1 MKILLAQ
8 DLKDSYYQSIYEV
21 WPGCRIVKALDFVSQ
36 KREIGNSQVLAV
48 FSGNFKV
55 DLLYEAKKLKW
66 IQSWSAGVDQF
77 TEPESLKYLIDNNIK
92 LTTMS
97 GVHGNIIAE
106 HVMGLVISLSRK
118 LYKFYWQQKNQQWQ
132 WIEVDQLE
140 DRVMAIIGLGSIGQ
154 EIAARARAFKMKTI
168 GVKRDTGTRIP
179 NIDQLY
185 SHDELLTVLKEAD
198 YVVVAVPLT
207 DETHQMIGE
216 DEFRVMKNSAYFINI
231 SRGQV
236 VDEEML
242 IRALEEGHI
251 AGAGLDVFTEEPLP
265 PDSPLYKLDNVL
277 ITPHIAGVF
286 PTYDQKA
293 IKIFLENLKRFKSG
307 SPLLNLVDYNRGY

>member
-132 WIEVDQLE
+132 WIKVDQLE

-154 EIAARARAFKMKTI
+154 EIAARARAFKMKII

-179 NIDQLY
+179 NIDHLY

-231 SRGQV
+231 SRGQI

-286 PTYDQKA
+286 PAYDQKA

>member
-36 KREIGNSQVLAV
+36 KREIVNSQVLAV

-132 WIEVDQLE
+132 WIKVDQLE

-179 NIDQLY
+179 NIDHLY

>member
-132 WIEVDQLE
+132 WIKVDQLE

-168 GVKRDTGTRIP
+168 GVKRDTGTRIS
-179 NIDQLY
+179 NIDHLY

-216 DEFRVMKNSAYFINI
+216 DEFRVMKSSAYFINI

-286 PTYDQKA
+286 PAYDQKA

>member
-21 WPGCRIVKALDFVSQ
+21 WHGCRIVKALDFVSQ

-132 WIEVDQLE
+132 WIKVDQLE

-179 NIDQLY
+179 NIDHLY

-286 PTYDQKA
+286 PAYDQKA

>member
-132 WIEVDQLE
+132 WIKVDQLE

-154 EIAARARAFKMKTI
+154 EIAARARAFKMKII

-179 NIDQLY
+179 NIDHLY

-216 DEFRVMKNSAYFINI
+216 DEFRVMKNSACFINI

-286 PTYDQKA
+286 PAYDQKA